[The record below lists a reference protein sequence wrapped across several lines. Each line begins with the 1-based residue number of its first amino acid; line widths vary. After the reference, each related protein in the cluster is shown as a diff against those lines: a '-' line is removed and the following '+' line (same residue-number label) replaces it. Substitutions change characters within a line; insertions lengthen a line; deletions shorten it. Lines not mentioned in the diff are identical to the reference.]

1 MPAAVRPAL
10 AAPLA
15 LLALLAPA
23 LPPDAAPTARASE
36 AAAEATGEAALLEGL
51 GRLRLGEGL
60 VADPVILFPLIID
73 GPPPV
78 VDVAPA
84 LGGAVA
90 TFEEPGRSD
99 RVRVTNVADRPAL
112 LLGGTVVAGGLRDRV
127 VREDVLLPVGG
138 SAVVGTVPGAMAG
151 DQRREAADF
160 KVADFLAP
168 PYLRESALFRSG
180 AATVASK
187 FVSHFLD
194 FRNDGDRRRSL
205 AAIGASEVLAEH
217 CLPCQRSMAQ
227 WPDKRESGFVVGG
240 IAVIRGRVQ
249 SVDAFA
255 NNTLLVAWFSPL
267 LKSLSFPSAAI
278 AVRAKKAGIPLPG
291 GDDPKAVLSAA
302 TTAARALVAGLLK
315 ARVSRREVPPGAM
328 GEAFTLALPDGVRGT
343 ALVHDG
349 HLLHL
354 SLFPGDPFEY
364 GLYALP
370 LSPLDPEDLSGEG
383 AEDAGVEAQA
393 RRARIGARLT
403 EFERRLLERLREP
416 GGLR

>member
-1 MPAAVRPAL
+1 MRAHVRPAL
-10 AAPLA
+10 LA

-23 LPPDAAPTARASE
+23 LPPGAAPTARASD
-36 AAAEATGEAALLEGL
+36 AATATGEAALLEAL

-78 VDVAPA
+78 VEVAPA

-90 TFEEPGRSD
+90 AFEEPGRSD
-99 RVRVTNVADRPAL
+99 RVRVSNVAETPAL
-112 LLGGTVVAGGLRDRV
+112 LLGGTVVAGGHRDRV

-138 SAVVGTVPGAMAG
+138 SALVGTVPGAMAG
-151 DQRREAADF
+151 DRRREAADF

-187 FVSHFLD
+187 FVSHFLE
-194 FRNDGDRRRSL
+194 FRNEGDRRRSL
-205 AAIGASEVLAEH
+205 AAIGASDVLAEH

-278 AVRAKKAGIPLPG
+278 AARAKKAGIPLPG
-291 GDDPKAVLSAA
+291 GDDPTAVLALA
-302 TTAARALVAGLLK
+302 TTSARSVVAGLLK
-315 ARVSRREVPPGAM
+315 ARITRREVPAGAI
-328 GEAFTLALPDGVRGT
+328 GEAFTLALPDGARGT
-343 ALVHDG
+343 ALLHDG

-354 SLFPGDPFEY
+354 ALFPGDPFEY